1 MQLRSLALAAGL
13 TAFHCLVML
22 PSPASAQAGAGG
34 VIHRDSVPAPALRH
48 NMVGD
53 PHWDRVSI
61 YLPPSYW
68 RTPSRRYPVL
78 YFLHGFD
85 ADDRALIKGA
95 YQNLN
100 IRISMDSLI
109 RIGAVGEMI
118 VVMPNARNAFGGSF
132 YTNSPVTGNWAQ
144 FIFRDLVN
152 YVDRKY
158 RTIRTPKAR
167 GIAGHSMGGYGALRI
182 AMRHPE
188 VFSAVYALSAYGL
201 AFTDSVERVYE
212 KNWRAAMAL
221 RTWGD
226 FAKAGFNTDLLMA
239 FGAANAPDLGNP
251 PFYVSLPYVV
261 SGDSLVLDRRIARRW
276 SVRPLAMVPE
286 YVANLKRLSIAFDA
300 GTTDGFKDIPIRAN
314 ELDELLSALK
324 IPHSYE
330 LYNGGH
336 GDHIR
341 ARIETKMLPFFSR
354 ALSGAR

>member
-1 MQLRSLALAAGL
+1 MHRSHALA
-13 TAFHCLVML
+13 TAFAIFLLVSF
-22 PSPASAQAGAGG
+22 PSPGVAQAGAGG
-34 VIHRDSVPAPALRH
+34 VIHRDSVPAPALRR

-61 YLPPSYW
+61 YLPPSYS
-68 RTPSRRYPVL
+68 RAPSRRYPVL

-109 RIGAVGEMI
+109 RAGAVNEMI
-118 VVMPNARNAFGGSF
+118 VVMPNARNAYNGSF

-158 RTIRTPKAR
+158 RTIRSPKAR
-167 GIAGHSMGGYGALRI
+167 GIGGHSMGGYGALRI
-182 AMRHPE
+182 GMRHPE
-188 VFSAVYALSAYGL
+188 IFSAVYALSAYGL
-201 AFTDSVERVYE
+201 AFTDSVERGYE
-212 KNWRAAMAL
+212 RNWRAAMGL
-221 RTWGD
+221 QTWDD
-226 FAKAGFNTDLLMA
+226 FAKAGFITNLLMA
-239 FGAANAPDLGNP
+239 FGAANASDLGNP

-276 SVRPLAMVPE
+276 SIRPIEMVPSF
-286 YVANLKRLSIAFDA
+286 VANLKRMKIAFDA
-300 GTTDGFKDIPIRAN
+300 GRQDGFKDIPARAN
-314 ELDELLSALK
+314 ELDNLMTSLG
-324 IPHSYE
+324 IPHSFE

-341 ARIETKMLPFFSR
+341 MRIETKMLPFFSR
-354 ALSGAR
+354 ALSAPR